1 MDEKTANLIKENKG
15 VLRQLTYLNNEVKK
29 LKRSKHQALLNN
41 CIDDDEAILHKR
53 EIDCPEDFTK
63 KVMEKINNEGEK

>member
-1 MDEKTANLIKENKG
+1 MDEKTVDLIKENKG

-41 CIDDDEAILHKR
+41 CVDDDEVILHER
-53 EIDCPEDFTK
+53 EIDCPKDFTE
-63 KVMEKINNEGEK
+63 KVMEKINKEVK